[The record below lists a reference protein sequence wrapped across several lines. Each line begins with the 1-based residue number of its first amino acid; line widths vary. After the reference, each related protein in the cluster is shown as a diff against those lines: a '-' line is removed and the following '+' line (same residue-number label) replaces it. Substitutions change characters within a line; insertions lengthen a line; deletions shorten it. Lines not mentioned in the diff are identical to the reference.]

1 MKKKLMILGF
11 LLINLLSFGKIND
24 NLNRLVKIEILVFML
39 IVL

>member
-24 NLNRLVKIEILVFML
+24 NLNIFDEK
-39 IVL
+39 

>member
-1 MKKKLMILGF
+1 MKKKLIILGF

-24 NLNRLVKIEILVFML
+24 NLNIFDEILVFML